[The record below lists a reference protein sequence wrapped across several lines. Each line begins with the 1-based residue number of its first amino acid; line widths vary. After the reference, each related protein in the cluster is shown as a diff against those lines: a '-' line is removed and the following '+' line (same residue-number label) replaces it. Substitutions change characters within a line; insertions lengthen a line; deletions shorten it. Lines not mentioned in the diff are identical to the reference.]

1 MPETSDLSD
10 LSDLMEEEAK
20 RHLSVR
26 ELERKVLNE
35 NKAKVLKDSCISA
48 FQSVRSC

>member
-1 MPETSDLSD
+1 MPETSN

-26 ELERKVLNE
+26 ELESKVLNE
-35 NKAKVLKDSCISA
+35 NKAKDSCISA
-48 FQSVRSC
+48 FQSAVRSC